1 MNLPPFEHLQNAL
14 HCQPIVH
21 INYLNVIF
29 LHATCSIHAMV
40 TLHKIPWKILRP
52 IATSVDSSAQ
62 NFRNR
67 FRFHY
72 QFQSTTQLPVQLQFQ
87 ILSLCT
93 ILEGCVFSDVKTVTV
108 EPQWVCVPF
117 VHLHRLT
124 QLTAQ

>member
-62 NFRNR
+62 NFRNQIWL
-67 FRFHY
+67 HY
-72 QFQSTTQLPVQLQFQ
+72 QFQSTTQQPVQLQFQ
-87 ILSLCT
+87 TLSLCT
-93 ILEGCVFSDVKTVTV
+93 ILEGCVLSDVKTVTV
-108 EPQWVCVPF
+108 EPQSVCVPF
-117 VHLHRLT
+117 VHLYRLT